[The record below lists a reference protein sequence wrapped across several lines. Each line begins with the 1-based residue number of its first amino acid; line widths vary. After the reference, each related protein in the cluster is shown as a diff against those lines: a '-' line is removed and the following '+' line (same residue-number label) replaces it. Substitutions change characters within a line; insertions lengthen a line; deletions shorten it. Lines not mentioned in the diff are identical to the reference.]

1 MTGRSRVDRPVVAS
15 GMPDPDAFL
24 LTGGCLCGSVRFEI
38 TEPPFNAGYCHCT
51 RCQRRT
57 GTAASA
63 QARIPPGALR
73 VTSGQELVAAYA
85 PGDGGFEKL
94 FCSACGS
101 ALFSRH
107 PERHE
112 VMSVRLGALDEDPG
126 LEMEWRQYRGL
137 RRAVGADPRRR
148 CAALPEAR
156 PERSALAGTRWRA
169 ERSAPGGEPPTLEFA
184 DPWRIAGSTGVN
196 RYFGSYELPGD
207 EIVFGLVG
215 STLMAGPEPAMRV
228 ERQFLAVLSG
238 TQPVEIADGALR
250 IGTGA
255 EALRLTALD

>member
-1 MTGRSRVDRPVVAS
+1 MSDGPI
-15 GMPDPDAFL
+15 
-24 LTGGCLCGSVRFEI
+24 TGGCLCGSVRFEI

-73 VTSGQELVAAYA
+73 LISGQELVAAYA

-126 LEMEWRQYRGL
+126 LEWSG
-137 RRAVGADPRRR
+137 GSTWPTPRRGSR
-148 CAALPEAR
+148 SPTTVCRATRRLGRRGRDR
-156 PERSALAGTRWRA
+156 PYAGATPPSRRGHGPRPPPA
-169 ERSAPGGEPPTLEFA
+169 PRLESNPASAPAT
-184 DPWRIAGSTGVN
+184 GS
-196 RYFGSYELPGD
+196 
-207 EIVFGLVG
+207 
-215 STLMAGPEPAMRV
+215 
-228 ERQFLAVLSG
+228 
-238 TQPVEIADGALR
+238 
-250 IGTGA
+250 
-255 EALRLTALD
+255 